1 VPDAATP
8 QRLGRGT
15 VVTLVA
21 MGVAVF
27 VIANDFTALSVA
39 LPSIEHDLDAD
50 VATVQ
55 WVINAYALV
64 FGVLIVTGG
73 RLADLF
79 GRRRVFFAGCAI
91 FAGFSVLAGLAHS
104 TGWLLACRAAMGI
117 GAAMMWPAILGM
129 TYAALPEEKAGLA
142 GGLILGAAGLGNAM
156 GPLIGGAL
164 TDGLSWRAV
173 FFLNLPVSLLAVY
186 VIWLKVRQP
195 EERAADAAIDYGGV
209 GTLSIG
215 LVALLLAL
223 DQATDYGWGD
233 WRIVSLL
240 AASAIFLVA
249 FVAVE
254 RRMGGRALVPP
265 DVIASRDFSA
275 ACLAVLLMSAVFF
288 ACLLYLPQFMQK
300 LLGYSPLAAGA
311 GLLPMM
317 ALFALV
323 SFAAGPL
330 YQRLGAKVV
339 VSMGATCLFLGM
351 LLLSLVGRDSG
362 YGGLVPGMAVVGL
375 GVGLFY
381 SSVTTAGVTALDP
394 SRSSLAGGIVYMF
407 QIAGG
412 AIGLGLTTTVFT
424 AASQS
429 ALADSVRATGIAR
442 TPPPQLDAVH
452 GILAGTE
459 SAQRALAHFAPEAID
474 RVKDLVR
481 DAFVTGF
488 QAAFRVDAALALGGL
503 AITVAFVGGR
513 LAARRP
519 APAHGAGAGERT

>member
-1 VPDAATP
+1 MPETAAS
-8 QRLGRGT
+8 QRLDRGT
-15 VVTLVA
+15 VVALVA
-21 MGVAVF
+21 MGLAVF
-27 VIANDFTALSVA
+27 VIANDFCALSVA
-39 LPSIEHDLDAD
+39 LPAIEHDLDAD

-79 GRRRVFFAGCAI
+79 GRRRVFFAGCVI
-91 FAGFSVLAGLAHS
+91 FAGFSVLAGLAPG
-104 TGWLLACRAAMGI
+104 TAWLIASRAAMGI

-129 TYAALPEEKAGLA
+129 TYAALPAEKAGLA
-142 GGLILGAAGLGNAM
+142 GGLILGAAGFGNAM

-164 TDGLSWRAV
+164 TDTVSWRAV
-173 FFLNLPVSLLAVY
+173 FFLNLPVSLLAIY

-195 EERAADAAIDYGGV
+195 EERSPEAGIDYGGV
-209 GTLSIG
+209 STLSIG

-223 DQATDYGWGD
+223 DQATDYGWSD
-233 WRIVSLL
+233 WRIIALL

-254 RRMGGRALVPP
+254 RRVGVRALVPP
-265 DVIASRDFSA
+265 DVIANREFSA
-275 ACLAVLLMSAVFF
+275 ACLGVLLMSAVFF

-300 LLGYSPLAAGA
+300 LLGYSPLDAGA

-330 YQRLGAKVV
+330 YQRLGAKLV
-339 VSMGATCLFLGM
+339 VSTGAACLFGGM
-351 LLLSLVGRDSG
+351 LLLSLVGRDAG
-362 YGGLVPGMAVVGL
+362 YGALVPGMAVVGL

-424 AASQS
+424 SASQS
-429 ALADSVRATGIAR
+429 ALADSVSSTGIAR
-442 TPPPQLDAVH
+442 IPASQLDAVY

-459 SAQRALAHFAPEAID
+459 SAQRALAHLAPEAID
-474 RVKDLVR
+474 RIKDLVR

-488 QAAFRVDAALALGGL
+488 QHAFRLDTALALGGL
-503 AITVAFVGGR
+503 VITVAFVGGR
-513 LAARRP
+513 LGSRRP
-519 APAHGAGAGERT
+519 AAATGAGERA